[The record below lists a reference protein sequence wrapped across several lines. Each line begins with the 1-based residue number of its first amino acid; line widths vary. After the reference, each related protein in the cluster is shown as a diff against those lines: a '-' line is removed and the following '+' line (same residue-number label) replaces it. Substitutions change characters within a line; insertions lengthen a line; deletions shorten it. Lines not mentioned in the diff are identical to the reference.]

1 MVLLDPTPFIQNRTI
16 EQGGAMVKLELLFQ
30 EFDVWISCIVGSI
43 QGEPS
48 SLKYVVTAL
57 QHFWMKSHGSA
68 FSLPVQRRG
77 PRNATVIKLTELT
90 IVSQAPYFWRRVFGS
105 MNKSLNKID
114 RSVANDMH
122 VTQLIGNWRH
132 LLGIWRSLLPMM
144 NDELEENT
152 KVITRRSKDLCNYSS
167 DLQEILDAYGELL
180 NMCKMLQERVERTS
194 QALMATMSIM
204 ESQNAI
210 KQGHQIQ
217 RLTEL
222 AFIFIPMSFASS
234 YFGMEVQ
241 VSELSAGTNMG
252 SVY

>member
-1 MVLLDPTPFIQNRTI
+1 
-16 EQGGAMVKLELLFQ
+16 MVKLQSLFQ
-30 EFDVWISCIVGSI
+30 DFDVWLSCIVGGA

-48 SLKYVVTAL
+48 SLKYVVTIL
-57 QHFWMKSHGSA
+57 QHFWMKSHDSA
-68 FSLPVQRRG
+68 FSLAVQGGG
-77 PRNATVIKLTELT
+77 PLNATVIKHTELM
-90 IVSQAPYFWRRVFGS
+90 IASQAPYFWRRVFRS
-105 MNKSLNKID
+105 MNKSLDKID
-114 RSVANDMH
+114 RSVAYDMQ
-122 VTQLIGNWRH
+122 VTQLIGHWRH
-132 LLGIWRSLLPMM
+132 LLGIWRSLLPTM

-210 KQGHQIQ
+210 KQGQQIQ

-241 VSELSAGTNMG
+241 VSKLSAETNMG
-252 SVY
+252 GAY